1 MLERRRDN
9 MEMLY
14 AALLLHSLGKEINEV
29 HVKRVMEAAG
39 GSADEAQV
47 KALVSNLKNV
57 NIADAI
63 KGASFVQAAAPSS
76 DKPKEEKTESKK
88 EEKQEDKTE
97 EAAAGLGALFG

>member
-1 MLERRRDN
+1 

-14 AALLLHSLGKEINEV
+14 AALLLHSLGKEINES
-29 HVKRVMEAAG
+29 HIKKVMEAAG
-39 GSADEAQV
+39 ASADEAQI

-63 KGASFVQAAAPSS
+63 KGASFVQAAAPAE
-76 DKPKEEKTESKK
+76 KPREEKAESKK